1 MKHRTSMAFRHQRPA
16 GFLLGDKPAFVD
28 WRKALERLDG
38 SYSPHTLLSYR
49 SDFASFE
56 AWCNGQGLA
65 FLPADPTTVAG
76 FIIALTERLKPSSL
90 KRKLAGIRK
99 IHHLLRL
106 RDPTRDVDVDLAIR
120 KARRLK
126 PQRPTQALGIT
137 AGLRDRLL
145 DATTADL
152 TGYRDRALV
161 AVGFDTLCRRS
172 ELVALRFED
181 IEPNHFGTASL
192 LIRLAKND
200 PDGAGRIAHLTAN
213 ALAALRQWL
222 EVAEIEEGP
231 LFRPV
236 YGEFAIYRHLN
247 PVALTRILKKLAAKA
262 GCTAEEVFGISGHS
276 LRVGA
281 AQQLTINGV
290 QLLPIM
296 RAGGWRSTNVVA
308 RYVENVDINVW
319 GS

>member
-16 GFLLGDKPAFVD
+16 GFLLGDKPALVD
-28 WRKALERLDG
+28 WRNALERLDG

-56 AWCNGQGLA
+56 TWCNEHSLA
-65 FLPADPTTVAG
+65 FLPANPSTVAS

-137 AGLRDRLL
+137 ANFRDRLL
-145 DATTADL
+145 ATCTDDL
-152 TGYRDRALV
+152 TGLRDCAFV
-161 AVGFDTLCRRS
+161 SVGFDTLCRRC
-172 ELVALRFED
+172 ELVALRAED
-181 IEPNHFGTASL
+181 LAPNHFGTASL
-192 LIRLAKND
+192 LIRKAKND
-200 PDGAGRIAHLTAN
+200 PDGAGRIAHLTAD
-213 ALAALRQWL
+213 ALSALQNWIAAAQ
-222 EVAEIEEGP
+222 IKHGP

-236 YGEFAIYRHLN
+236 YGKFAIDRHMN
-247 PVALTRILKKLAAKA
+247 PIALTRILKKLARSA
-262 GCTAEEVFGISGHS
+262 GCTPEEVFSISGHS

-319 GS
+319 G